1 MTPADRLRA
10 LLAQPGLHV
19 MPGCFDALSSR
30 LIADAGYPIALHER
44 LLGQSAARL
53 GEPDTGLISFG
64 EMLDSLRSVTAAAP
78 DVAILADGDT
88 GYGNALNVQ
97 RTVREYARAGAA
109 CVMIEDQVAPKKCGH
124 TRGKQVVSRAE
135 ARMRIRAAVD
145 ARAAND
151 ILIMAR
157 TDARA
162 VNGVRRCPR
171 PLPRLRRGGGRHHLP
186 RGARVRRRDA
196 PLLREIPR
204 PTMANMIDGGKTPI
218 LPPDELERI
227 GYRIAA
233 YPLVLLSAA
242 IAAMNQ
248 ALSAL
253 RRGSTAA
260 ASAGAHVRSSSRRPS
275 ASRRTGMPSSA
286 TRSTEGSRR
295 KEHAWNE
302 SVSSVSAR
310 WARRWPPTW
319 PVPGSR

>member
-1 MTPADRLRA
+1 
-10 LLAQPGLHV
+10 

-30 LIADAGYPIALHER
+30 LIADAGYPLSFMS
-44 LLGQSAARL
+44 GFSVSAARL
-53 GEPDTGLISFG
+53 GMPDTGLISFG
-64 EMLDSLRSVTAAAP
+64 EMLDSLRAVTNAAP
-78 DVAILADGDT
+78 NVAILADGDT

-109 CVMIEDQVAPKKCGH
+109 CVMIEDQLAPKKCGH

-135 ARMRIRAAVD
+135 ARMRIKAAVD
-145 ARAAND
+145 ARRDTD

-162 VNGVRRCPR
+162 VNGFDDALARCHDFVEEGADIIFLEAPESVDEMRRFC
-171 PLPRLRRGGGRHHLP
+171 
-186 RGARVRRRDA
+186 A
-196 PLLREIPR
+196 EIPR

-253 RRGSTAA
+253 RRGAT
-260 ASAGAHVRSSSRRPS
+260 
-275 ASRRTGMPSSA
+275 A
-286 TRSTEGSRR
+286 TRPPELTF
-295 KEHAWNE
+295 E
-302 SVSSVSAR
+302 SLQAAVGFPAYWDAELRYKVD
-310 WARRWPPTW
+310 
-319 PVPGSR
+319 